1 MAWTQ
6 AEIDRQYA
14 ESEAIAN
21 DALSKGNPALAH
33 AHHKHMQN
41 LVMESQRLNANS
53 GGGGGNNGGGGGGP
67 TEYERFLMDQA
78 RQQKVAEQNR
88 VIATL
93 KNTFEEFGLS
103 GLYGDIEK
111 WARQDYSADAILLEL
126 RKTQQYKDRF
136 PAMEALS
143 KKKRAI
149 SEGEYIE
156 FERNAAR
163 LEREYGLPAGM
174 LGKDSV
180 TKLLTNEV
188 SGRELENRVV
198 MASNASQQVPDEM
211 RTQFKKFYG
220 VDSGGLAGYFLDSD
234 VAMPLLDRQYAAATI
249 AGQGLIQGVDTTRG
263 IAEELFEA
271 GVDQEGARRGFGQV
285 ARDSALTQ
293 GKNNVIGQD
302 NLIKGTFGTEDY
314 AKQIRQAR
322 NSETAQY
329 AAGGGYVG
337 DSAGVAGLGKS
348 NK

>member
-14 ESEAIAN
+14 ESERVAN
-21 DALSKGNPALAH
+21 DALKQGNTALAH
-33 AHHKHMQN
+33 QNHKHMQN
-41 LVMESQRLNANS
+41 LVMESQRLQAQGQAQAQPAQSS
-53 GGGGGNNGGGGGGP
+53 GP
-67 TEYERFLMDQA
+67 SDYERFLMEQA
-78 RQQKVAEQNR
+78 KQQKVAEQNR

-93 KNTFEEFGLS
+93 KTTFDDYGLG
-103 GLYGDIEK
+103 GLYGDIQK

-126 RKTQQYKDRF
+126 RKTSQYKDRF
-136 PAMEALS
+136 PAMEALAN
-143 KKKRAI
+143 KKRAI

-163 LEREYGLPAGM
+163 LEREYGLPGGM

-211 RTQFKKFYG
+211 RTQFKKYYG
-220 VDSGGLAGYFLDSD
+220 VGPGGLAAYFLDSD
-234 VAMPLLDRQYAAATI
+234 TAMPLLDRQYAAATI

-263 IAEELFEA
+263 IAEDLFEA

-293 GKNNVIGQD
+293 GKNNVIGQE

-337 DSAGVAGLGKS
+337 DSSGVAGLGKS